1 MKREII
7 TRADPKS
14 PVSEVFRTLRTNLQY
29 MKKSNSCQTLVITST
44 VQGEG
49 KSFVAANLAVT
60 FAQASKKTL
69 IIDADMRRPRQHT
82 VFGVD
87 MFPGLSNYL
96 SGINLSRSRHE
107 ISIKECIYATK
118 IDNLYLMPSGN
129 IPPNPSELLQSRKLN
144 ALLDEIEPNFD
155 VIIFDGAPCLLVTDS
170 TIISRVVDA
179 TILVASQNK
188 TKMDDLKEAKRR
200 INHVGGHIAGVVL
213 NRVKVSKAKYSEKY
227 YYESNEA
234 LPTITSRTKRA
245 DREGG
250 YDEQDDESQASNA
263 SKDKYL
269 SRRSFSSK
277 FDRPERTSR
286 NDETS
291 QSNNSE
297 RANRV
302 DRSSRGSST
311 LSDRDLKTSENFTK
325 TKEIKIPSSEVT
337 DDKIRDIIEQINK
350 LKEGN

>member
-82 VFGVD
+82 IFGVD

-107 ISIKECIYATK
+107 TSIKECIYATK
-118 IDNLYLMPSGN
+118 IDNLYMMPSGN

-227 YYESNEA
+227 YYESNES
-234 LPTITSRTKRA
+234 LSTITSSRTRRA
-245 DREGG
+245 DRETS
-250 YDEQDDESQASNA
+250 YDEQDDE
-263 SKDKYL
+263 
-269 SRRSFSSK
+269 
-277 FDRPERTSR
+277 
-286 NDETS
+286 TS
-291 QSNNSE
+291 QSNSSK
-297 RANRV
+297 RANRA
-302 DRSSRGSST
+302 DSSSRGST
-311 LSDRDLKTSENFTK
+311 LSNEDSKTSENYTK

>member
-82 VFGVD
+82 IFGVD

-96 SGINLSRSRHE
+96 SGVNLSRSRHE
-107 ISIKECIYATK
+107 TSIKECIYATK
-118 IDNLYLMPSGN
+118 IDNLYMMPSGN

-234 LPTITSRTKRA
+234 LPTITFSRTRRTDKEA
-245 DREGG
+245 N
-250 YDEQDDESQASNA
+250 YDEQDDEA
-263 SKDKYL
+263 
-269 SRRSFSSK
+269 
-277 FDRPERTSR
+277 
-286 NDETS
+286 S
-291 QSNNSE
+291 QSNSSK
-297 RANRV
+297 RANRA

-311 LSDRDLKTSENFTK
+311 LSDEDSKTSENYTK

>member
-82 VFGVD
+82 IFGVD

-107 ISIKECIYATK
+107 TSIKECIYATK
-118 IDNLYLMPSGN
+118 IDNLYMMPSGN

-227 YYESNEA
+227 YYESNEV
-234 LPTITSRTKRA
+234 LPTITFSRTRRTDKEA
-245 DREGG
+245 N
-250 YDEQDDESQASNA
+250 YDEQDDETSKSN
-263 SKDKYL
+263 
-269 SRRSFSSK
+269 SSK
-277 FDRPERTSR
+277 
-286 NDETS
+286 
-291 QSNNSE
+291 
-297 RANRV
+297 RANRA
-302 DRSSRGSST
+302 DRSSRGST
-311 LSDRDLKTSENFTK
+311 LSDEDSKTSENYTK

>member
-82 VFGVD
+82 IFGID

-107 ISIKECIYATK
+107 TSIKECIYATK
-118 IDNLYLMPSGN
+118 IDNLYMMPSGN

-234 LPTITSRTKRA
+234 LPTITFSRTRRTDKEA
-245 DREGG
+245 N
-250 YDEQDDESQASNA
+250 YDEQDDETSKSN
-263 SKDKYL
+263 
-269 SRRSFSSK
+269 SSK
-277 FDRPERTSR
+277 
-286 NDETS
+286 
-291 QSNNSE
+291 
-297 RANRV
+297 RANRA
-302 DRSSRGSST
+302 DRSSRGST
-311 LSDRDLKTSENFTK
+311 LSNEDSKTSENYTK

>member
-82 VFGVD
+82 IFGID

-107 ISIKECIYATK
+107 TSIKECIYATK
-118 IDNLYLMPSGN
+118 IDNLYMMPSGN

-234 LPTITSRTKRA
+234 LPTITFSRTRRTDKEA
-245 DREGG
+245 N
-250 YDEQDDESQASNA
+250 YDEQDG
-263 SKDKYL
+263 
-269 SRRSFSSK
+269 
-277 FDRPERTSR
+277 
-286 NDETS
+286 ETS
-291 QSNNSE
+291 KSNNSK
-297 RANRV
+297 RANRA
-302 DRSSRGSST
+302 DSSSRGGST
-311 LSDRDLKTSENFTK
+311 LSNEDSKTSENYTK

>member
-82 VFGVD
+82 IFGVD

-96 SGINLSRSRHE
+96 SGVNLSRSRHE
-107 ISIKECIYATK
+107 TSIKECIYATK
-118 IDNLYLMPSGN
+118 IDNLYMMPSGN

-144 ALLDEIEPNFD
+144 ALLNEIEPNFD

-227 YYESNEA
+227 YYESNEG
-234 LPTITSRTKRA
+234 LPTITFSRTRRTDKEA
-245 DREGG
+245 N
-250 YDEQDDESQASNA
+250 YDEQDDEAAQSN
-263 SKDKYL
+263 
-269 SRRSFSSK
+269 SSK
-277 FDRPERTSR
+277 
-286 NDETS
+286 
-291 QSNNSE
+291 
-297 RANRV
+297 RANRA
-302 DRSSRGSST
+302 DRSSRGGST
-311 LSDRDLKTSENFTK
+311 LSDEDSKTSENYTK

-337 DDKIRDIIEQINK
+337 DDKIKDIIEQINK

>member
-82 VFGVD
+82 IFGVD

-96 SGINLSRSRHE
+96 SGVNLSRSRHE
-107 ISIKECIYATK
+107 TSIKECIYATK
-118 IDNLYLMPSGN
+118 VDNLYMMPSGN

-144 ALLDEIEPNFD
+144 ALLNEIEPNFD

-227 YYESNEA
+227 YYESNEV
-234 LPTITSRTKRA
+234 LPTITFSRTRRTDKEA
-245 DREGG
+245 N
-250 YDEQDDESQASNA
+250 YDEQDDEAGQSN
-263 SKDKYL
+263 
-269 SRRSFSSK
+269 SSK
-277 FDRPERTSR
+277 
-286 NDETS
+286 
-291 QSNNSE
+291 
-297 RANRV
+297 RANRA

-311 LSDRDLKTSENFTK
+311 LSDEDSKTSENYTK

>member
-82 VFGVD
+82 IFGVD

-96 SGINLSRSRHE
+96 SGVNLSRSRHE
-107 ISIKECIYATK
+107 TSIKECIYATK
-118 IDNLYLMPSGN
+118 VDNLYMMPSGN

-144 ALLDEIEPNFD
+144 ALLNEIEPNFD

-227 YYESNEA
+227 YYESNEV
-234 LPTITSRTKRA
+234 LPTITFSRTRKTDKEA
-245 DREGG
+245 N
-250 YDEQDDESQASNA
+250 YDEQDDE
-263 SKDKYL
+263 
-269 SRRSFSSK
+269 
-277 FDRPERTSR
+277 
-286 NDETS
+286 TS
-291 QSNNSE
+291 QSNSSK
-297 RANRV
+297 RANRA

-311 LSDRDLKTSENFTK
+311 LSDEDSKTSENYTK

>member
-82 VFGVD
+82 IFGVD

-96 SGINLSRSRHE
+96 SGVNLSRSRHE
-107 ISIKECIYATK
+107 TSIKECIYATK
-118 IDNLYLMPSGN
+118 VDNLYMMPSGN

-144 ALLDEIEPNFD
+144 ALLNEIEPNFD

-188 TKMDDLKEAKRR
+188 TKMYDLKEAKRR

-227 YYESNEA
+227 CYESNEV
-234 LPTITSRTKRA
+234 LPTITFSRTRRTDKEA
-245 DREGG
+245 N
-250 YDEQDDESQASNA
+250 YDEQDDEA
-263 SKDKYL
+263 
-269 SRRSFSSK
+269 
-277 FDRPERTSR
+277 
-286 NDETS
+286 S
-291 QSNNSE
+291 QSNSSK
-297 RANRV
+297 RANRA

-311 LSDRDLKTSENFTK
+311 LSDEDSKTSENYTK

>member
-69 IIDADMRRPRQHT
+69 IIDADMRRPRQHSI
-82 VFGVD
+82 FGVD

-107 ISIKECIYATK
+107 TSIKECIYATK
-118 IDNLYLMPSGN
+118 IDNLYMMPSGN

-227 YYESNEA
+227 YYESNES
-234 LPTITSRTKRA
+234 LPTIKSSRTRGT
-245 DREGG
+245 DRETS
-250 YDEQDDESQASNA
+250 YDEQDDETSKSN
-263 SKDKYL
+263 
-269 SRRSFSSK
+269 SSK
-277 FDRPERTSR
+277 
-286 NDETS
+286 
-291 QSNNSE
+291 
-297 RANRV
+297 RANRA
-302 DRSSRGSST
+302 DRSSRGGST
-311 LSDRDLKTSENFTK
+311 LSDEDSKTSENYTK

>member
-82 VFGVD
+82 IFGVD

-96 SGINLSRSRHE
+96 SGVNLSRSRHE
-107 ISIKECIYATK
+107 TSIKECIYATK
-118 IDNLYLMPSGN
+118 VDNLYMMPSGN

-144 ALLDEIEPNFD
+144 ALLNEIEPNFD

-227 YYESNEA
+227 CYDSIEV
-234 LPTITSRTKRA
+234 LPTITFSRTRRTDKEA
-245 DREGG
+245 N
-250 YDEQDDESQASNA
+250 YDEQDDEA
-263 SKDKYL
+263 
-269 SRRSFSSK
+269 
-277 FDRPERTSR
+277 
-286 NDETS
+286 S
-291 QSNNSE
+291 QSNSSK
-297 RANRV
+297 RANRA

-311 LSDRDLKTSENFTK
+311 LSDEDSKTSENYTK

>member
-82 VFGVD
+82 IFGVD

-107 ISIKECIYATK
+107 TSIKECIYATK
-118 IDNLYLMPSGN
+118 IDNLYMMPSGN

-234 LPTITSRTKRA
+234 LPTITSSRTRRA
-245 DREGG
+245 DRETS
-250 YDEQDDESQASNA
+250 YDEQDDETSKSN
-263 SKDKYL
+263 
-269 SRRSFSSK
+269 SSK
-277 FDRPERTSR
+277 
-286 NDETS
+286 
-291 QSNNSE
+291 
-297 RANRV
+297 RANRA
-302 DRSSRGSST
+302 DRSSRGST
-311 LSDRDLKTSENFTK
+311 LSNEDSKTSENYTK

>member
-82 VFGVD
+82 IFGVD

-96 SGINLSRSRHE
+96 SGVNLSRSRHE
-107 ISIKECIYATK
+107 TSIKECIYATK
-118 IDNLYLMPSGN
+118 IDNLYMMPSGN

-144 ALLDEIEPNFD
+144 ALLNEIEPNFD

-200 INHVGGHIAGVVL
+200 INHVGGNIAGVVL

-227 YYESNEA
+227 YYESNEG
-234 LPTITSRTKRA
+234 LPTITFSRTRRTDKEA
-245 DREGG
+245 N
-250 YDEQDDESQASNA
+250 YDEQDDEA
-263 SKDKYL
+263 
-269 SRRSFSSK
+269 
-277 FDRPERTSR
+277 
-286 NDETS
+286 S
-291 QSNNSE
+291 QSNSSK
-297 RANRV
+297 RANRA

-311 LSDRDLKTSENFTK
+311 LSDEDSKTSENYTK

>member
-69 IIDADMRRPRQHT
+69 IIDADMRRPRQHNI
-82 VFGVD
+82 FGVD

-107 ISIKECIYATK
+107 TSIKECIYATK
-118 IDNLYLMPSGN
+118 IDNLYMMPSGN

-227 YYESNEA
+227 YYESNES
-234 LPTITSRTKRA
+234 LPTIKSSRTRGI
-245 DREGG
+245 DRETS
-250 YDEQDDESQASNA
+250 YDEQDDE
-263 SKDKYL
+263 
-269 SRRSFSSK
+269 
-277 FDRPERTSR
+277 
-286 NDETS
+286 TS
-291 QSNNSE
+291 QSNSSK

-302 DRSSRGSST
+302 DRSSRGGST
-311 LSDRDLKTSENFTK
+311 LSDEDSKTSENYTK

>member
-82 VFGVD
+82 IFGVD

-107 ISIKECIYATK
+107 TSIKECIYATK
-118 IDNLYLMPSGN
+118 IDNLYMMPSGN

-227 YYESNEA
+227 YYESNES
-234 LPTITSRTKRA
+234 LPTIKSSRTRGT
-245 DREGG
+245 DRETS
-250 YDEQDDESQASNA
+250 YDEQDDETSKSN
-263 SKDKYL
+263 
-269 SRRSFSSK
+269 SSK
-277 FDRPERTSR
+277 
-286 NDETS
+286 
-291 QSNNSE
+291 

-302 DRSSRGSST
+302 DRSSRGGST
-311 LSDRDLKTSENFTK
+311 LSDEDSKTSENYTK

>member
-82 VFGVD
+82 IFGVD

-96 SGINLSRSRHE
+96 SGVNLSRSRHE
-107 ISIKECIYATK
+107 TSIKECIYATK
-118 IDNLYLMPSGN
+118 VDNLYMMPSGN

-144 ALLDEIEPNFD
+144 ALLNEIEPNFD

-227 YYESNEA
+227 CYESNEV
-234 LPTITSRTKRA
+234 LPTITFSRTRRTDKEA
-245 DREGG
+245 N
-250 YDEQDDESQASNA
+250 YDEQDDEA
-263 SKDKYL
+263 
-269 SRRSFSSK
+269 
-277 FDRPERTSR
+277 
-286 NDETS
+286 S
-291 QSNNSE
+291 QSNSSK
-297 RANRV
+297 RANRA
-302 DRSSRGSST
+302 DRSSRGRST
-311 LSDRDLKTSENFTK
+311 LSDEDSKTSENYTK

>member
-82 VFGVD
+82 IFGVD

-96 SGINLSRSRHE
+96 SGVNLSRSRHE
-107 ISIKECIYATK
+107 TSIKECIYATK
-118 IDNLYLMPSGN
+118 IDNLYMMPSGN

-227 YYESNEA
+227 YYESNEV
-234 LPTITSRTKRA
+234 LPTITFSRTRRTDKEA
-245 DREGG
+245 N
-250 YDEQDDESQASNA
+250 YDEQDDEA
-263 SKDKYL
+263 
-269 SRRSFSSK
+269 
-277 FDRPERTSR
+277 
-286 NDETS
+286 S
-291 QSNNSE
+291 QSNSSK
-297 RANRV
+297 RANRA

-311 LSDRDLKTSENFTK
+311 LSDEDSKTSENYTK

>member
-82 VFGVD
+82 IFGVD

-96 SGINLSRSRHE
+96 SGVNLSRSRHE
-107 ISIKECIYATK
+107 TSIKECIYATK
-118 IDNLYLMPSGN
+118 VDNLYMMPSGN

-144 ALLDEIEPNFD
+144 ALLNEIEPNFD

-227 YYESNEA
+227 YYESNEV
-234 LPTITSRTKRA
+234 LPTITFSRTRRTDKEA
-245 DREGG
+245 N
-250 YDEQDDESQASNA
+250 YDEQDDEA
-263 SKDKYL
+263 SK
-269 SRRSFSSK
+269 SNSSK
-277 FDRPERTSR
+277 
-286 NDETS
+286 
-291 QSNNSE
+291 
-297 RANRV
+297 RANRA

-311 LSDRDLKTSENFTK
+311 LSDEDSKTSENYTK

>member
-82 VFGVD
+82 IFGVD

-96 SGINLSRSRHE
+96 SGVNLSRSRHE
-107 ISIKECIYATK
+107 TSIKECIYATK
-118 IDNLYLMPSGN
+118 VDNLYMMPSGN

-144 ALLDEIEPNFD
+144 ALLNEIEPNFD

-227 YYESNEA
+227 YYESNEV
-234 LPTITSRTKRA
+234 LPTITFSRTRRTDKEA
-245 DREGG
+245 N
-250 YDEQDDESQASNA
+250 YDEQDDEAGQSN
-263 SKDKYL
+263 
-269 SRRSFSSK
+269 SSK
-277 FDRPERTSR
+277 
-286 NDETS
+286 
-291 QSNNSE
+291 
-297 RANRV
+297 RANRA
-302 DRSSRGSST
+302 DRSSRGGST
-311 LSDRDLKTSENFTK
+311 LSDEASKTSENYTK

>member
-69 IIDADMRRPRQHT
+69 IIDADMRRPRQHSI
-82 VFGVD
+82 FGVD

-107 ISIKECIYATK
+107 TSIKECIYATK
-118 IDNLYLMPSGN
+118 IDNLYMMPSGN

-227 YYESNEA
+227 YYESNES
-234 LPTITSRTKRA
+234 LSTITSSRTRRT
-245 DREGG
+245 DRETS
-250 YDEQDDESQASNA
+250 YDEQDDETSKSN
-263 SKDKYL
+263 
-269 SRRSFSSK
+269 SSK
-277 FDRPERTSR
+277 
-286 NDETS
+286 
-291 QSNNSE
+291 

-302 DRSSRGSST
+302 DRSSRGGST
-311 LSDRDLKTSENFTK
+311 LSDEDSKTSENYTK

>member
-82 VFGVD
+82 IFGVD

-96 SGINLSRSRHE
+96 SGVNLSRSRHE
-107 ISIKECIYATK
+107 TSIKECIYATK
-118 IDNLYLMPSGN
+118 VDNLYMMPSGN

-144 ALLDEIEPNFD
+144 ALLNEIEPNFD

-227 YYESNEA
+227 YYESNEG
-234 LPTITSRTKRA
+234 LPTITFSRTRRTDKEA
-245 DREGG
+245 N
-250 YDEQDDESQASNA
+250 YDEQDDETSKSN
-263 SKDKYL
+263 
-269 SRRSFSSK
+269 SSK
-277 FDRPERTSR
+277 
-286 NDETS
+286 
-291 QSNNSE
+291 
-297 RANRV
+297 RANKA
-302 DRSSRGSST
+302 DRSSRGGST
-311 LSDRDLKTSENFTK
+311 LSDEDSKTSENYTK

>member
-82 VFGVD
+82 IFGVD

-96 SGINLSRSRHE
+96 SGVNLSRSRHE
-107 ISIKECIYATK
+107 TSIKECIYATK
-118 IDNLYLMPSGN
+118 VDNLYMMPSGN

-144 ALLDEIEPNFD
+144 ALLNEIEPNFD

-227 YYESNEA
+227 CYESNEV
-234 LPTITSRTKRA
+234 LPTITFSRTRRTDKEA
-245 DREGG
+245 N
-250 YDEQDDESQASNA
+250 YDEQDDEA
-263 SKDKYL
+263 
-269 SRRSFSSK
+269 
-277 FDRPERTSR
+277 
-286 NDETS
+286 S
-291 QSNNSE
+291 QSNSSK
-297 RANRV
+297 RANRA

-311 LSDRDLKTSENFTK
+311 LSDEDSKTSENYTK

>member
-82 VFGVD
+82 IFGID

-107 ISIKECIYATK
+107 TSIKECIYATK
-118 IDNLYLMPSGN
+118 VDNLYMMPSGN

-144 ALLDEIEPNFD
+144 ALLNEIEPNFD

-213 NRVKVSKAKYSEKY
+213 NRAKVSKAKYSEKY
-227 YYESNEA
+227 CYESNEG
-234 LPTITSRTKRA
+234 LPTITFSRTRRTDKEA
-245 DREGG
+245 N
-250 YDEQDDESQASNA
+250 YDEQDDEA
-263 SKDKYL
+263 
-269 SRRSFSSK
+269 
-277 FDRPERTSR
+277 
-286 NDETS
+286 S
-291 QSNNSE
+291 QSNSSK
-297 RANRV
+297 RANRA

-311 LSDRDLKTSENFTK
+311 LSDEDSKTSENYTK

>member
-82 VFGVD
+82 IFGVD

-96 SGINLSRSRHE
+96 SGVNLSRSRHE
-107 ISIKECIYATK
+107 TSIKECIYATK
-118 IDNLYLMPSGN
+118 IDNLYMMPSGN

-144 ALLDEIEPNFD
+144 ALLNEIEPNFD

-227 YYESNEA
+227 YYESNEV
-234 LPTITSRTKRA
+234 LPTITFSRTRRTDKEA
-245 DREGG
+245 N
-250 YDEQDDESQASNA
+250 YDEQDDE
-263 SKDKYL
+263 
-269 SRRSFSSK
+269 
-277 FDRPERTSR
+277 
-286 NDETS
+286 TS
-291 QSNNSE
+291 QSNSSK
-297 RANRV
+297 RANRA

-311 LSDRDLKTSENFTK
+311 LSDEDSKTSENYTK

>member
-69 IIDADMRRPRQHT
+69 IIDADMRRPRQHSI
-82 VFGVD
+82 FGVD

-107 ISIKECIYATK
+107 TSIKECIYATK
-118 IDNLYLMPSGN
+118 IDNLYMMPSGN

-227 YYESNEA
+227 YYESNES
-234 LPTITSRTKRA
+234 LPTIKSSRTRGT
-245 DREGG
+245 DRETS
-250 YDEQDDESQASNA
+250 YDEQDDETSKSN
-263 SKDKYL
+263 
-269 SRRSFSSK
+269 SSK
-277 FDRPERTSR
+277 
-286 NDETS
+286 
-291 QSNNSE
+291 

-302 DRSSRGSST
+302 DRSSRGGST
-311 LSDRDLKTSENFTK
+311 LSDEDSKTSENYTK

>member
-82 VFGVD
+82 IFGID

-107 ISIKECIYATK
+107 TSIKECIYATK
-118 IDNLYLMPSGN
+118 IDNLYMMPSGN

-234 LPTITSRTKRA
+234 LPTITFSRTRRTDKEA
-245 DREGG
+245 N
-250 YDEQDDESQASNA
+250 YDEQDDETSKSN
-263 SKDKYL
+263 
-269 SRRSFSSK
+269 SSK
-277 FDRPERTSR
+277 
-286 NDETS
+286 
-291 QSNNSE
+291 
-297 RANRV
+297 RANRA
-302 DRSSRGSST
+302 DSSSRGGST
-311 LSDRDLKTSENFTK
+311 LSNEDSKTSENYTK

>member
-82 VFGVD
+82 IFGVD

-107 ISIKECIYATK
+107 TSIKECIYATK
-118 IDNLYLMPSGN
+118 IDNLYMMPSGN

-227 YYESNEA
+227 YYESNES
-234 LPTITSRTKRA
+234 LPTIKSSRTRGT
-245 DREGG
+245 DREAN
-250 YDEQDDESQASNA
+250 YDEQDDETSKSN
-263 SKDKYL
+263 
-269 SRRSFSSK
+269 SSK
-277 FDRPERTSR
+277 
-286 NDETS
+286 
-291 QSNNSE
+291 

-302 DRSSRGSST
+302 DRSSRREST
-311 LSDRDLKTSENFTK
+311 LSDEDSKTSENYTK

>member
-82 VFGVD
+82 IFGVD

-107 ISIKECIYATK
+107 TSIKECIYATK
-118 IDNLYLMPSGN
+118 IDNLYMMPSGN

-227 YYESNEA
+227 YYESNEV
-234 LPTITSRTKRA
+234 LPTITFSRTRRTDKEA
-245 DREGG
+245 N
-250 YDEQDDESQASNA
+250 YDEQDDETSKSN
-263 SKDKYL
+263 
-269 SRRSFSSK
+269 SSK
-277 FDRPERTSR
+277 
-286 NDETS
+286 
-291 QSNNSE
+291 
-297 RANRV
+297 RANRA
-302 DRSSRGSST
+302 DRSSRGST
-311 LSDRDLKTSENFTK
+311 LSNEDSKTSENYSK

>member
-29 MKKSNSCQTLVITST
+29 MKKSNSCQTLVLTST

-82 VFGVD
+82 IFGVD

-107 ISIKECIYATK
+107 TSIKECIYATK
-118 IDNLYLMPSGN
+118 IDNLYMMPSGN

-200 INHVGGHIAGVVL
+200 IDHVGGHIAGVVL

-227 YYESNEA
+227 YYESNES
-234 LPTITSRTKRA
+234 LPTITSSRTRRT
-245 DREGG
+245 DRETS
-250 YDEQDDESQASNA
+250 YDEQDDE
-263 SKDKYL
+263 
-269 SRRSFSSK
+269 
-277 FDRPERTSR
+277 
-286 NDETS
+286 TS
-291 QSNNSE
+291 QSNSSK

-302 DRSSRGSST
+302 DRSSRGGST
-311 LSDRDLKTSENFTK
+311 LSDEDSKTSENHTK

>member
-69 IIDADMRRPRQHT
+69 IIDADMRRPRQHNI
-82 VFGVD
+82 FGVD

-107 ISIKECIYATK
+107 TSIKECIYATK
-118 IDNLYLMPSGN
+118 IDNLYMMPSGN

-227 YYESNEA
+227 YYESNES
-234 LPTITSRTKRA
+234 LPTIKSSRTRGI
-245 DREGG
+245 DRETS
-250 YDEQDDESQASNA
+250 YDEQDDETSKSN
-263 SKDKYL
+263 
-269 SRRSFSSK
+269 SSK
-277 FDRPERTSR
+277 
-286 NDETS
+286 
-291 QSNNSE
+291 

-302 DRSSRGSST
+302 DRSSKGGST
-311 LSDRDLKTSENFTK
+311 LSDEDSKTSENYTK

>member
-1 MKREII
+1 
-7 TRADPKS
+7 
-14 PVSEVFRTLRTNLQY
+14 
-29 MKKSNSCQTLVITST
+29 
-44 VQGEG
+44 
-49 KSFVAANLAVT
+49 
-60 FAQASKKTL
+60 
-69 IIDADMRRPRQHT
+69 
-82 VFGVD
+82 

-107 ISIKECIYATK
+107 TSIKECIYATK

-179 TILVASQNK
+179 TILVASQNT

-245 DREGG
+245 DREAS
-250 YDEQDDESQASNA
+250 YDEQDDESQASSA
-263 SKDKYL
+263 SEDKYS

-297 RANRV
+297 RINRV
-302 DRSSRGSST
+302 ERSSRSST
-311 LSDRDLKTSENFTK
+311 SSDRDSKTSENFTK
-325 TKEIKIPSSEVT
+325 TKGIKIPSSEVT

>member
-82 VFGVD
+82 IFGVD

-96 SGINLSRSRHE
+96 SGVNLSRSRHE
-107 ISIKECIYATK
+107 TSIKECIYATK
-118 IDNLYLMPSGN
+118 IDNLYIMPSGN

-144 ALLDEIEPNFD
+144 ALLNEIEPNFD

-227 YYESNEA
+227 YYESNEV
-234 LPTITSRTKRA
+234 LPTITFSRTRRTDKEA
-245 DREGG
+245 N
-250 YDEQDDESQASNA
+250 YDEQDDEA
-263 SKDKYL
+263 
-269 SRRSFSSK
+269 
-277 FDRPERTSR
+277 
-286 NDETS
+286 S
-291 QSNNSE
+291 QSNSSK
-297 RANRV
+297 RANRA

-311 LSDRDLKTSENFTK
+311 LSDEDSKTSENYTK

>member
-82 VFGVD
+82 IFGVD

-96 SGINLSRSRHE
+96 SGVNLSRSRHE
-107 ISIKECIYATK
+107 TSIKECIYATK
-118 IDNLYLMPSGN
+118 VDNLYMMPSGN

-144 ALLDEIEPNFD
+144 ALLNEIEPNFD

-227 YYESNEA
+227 YYESNEG
-234 LPTITSRTKRA
+234 LPTITFSRTRRTDKEA
-245 DREGG
+245 N
-250 YDEQDDESQASNA
+250 YDEQDDEA
-263 SKDKYL
+263 
-269 SRRSFSSK
+269 
-277 FDRPERTSR
+277 
-286 NDETS
+286 S
-291 QSNNSE
+291 QSNSSK
-297 RANRV
+297 RANRA

-311 LSDRDLKTSENFTK
+311 LSDEDSKTSENYTK

>member
-82 VFGVD
+82 IFGVD

-96 SGINLSRSRHE
+96 SGVNLSRSRHE
-107 ISIKECIYATK
+107 TSIKECIYATK
-118 IDNLYLMPSGN
+118 VDNLYMMPSGS

-144 ALLDEIEPNFD
+144 ALLNEIEPNFD

-227 YYESNEA
+227 YYESNEV
-234 LPTITSRTKRA
+234 LPTITFSRTRRTDKEA
-245 DREGG
+245 N
-250 YDEQDDESQASNA
+250 YDEQDDETSKSN
-263 SKDKYL
+263 
-269 SRRSFSSK
+269 SSK
-277 FDRPERTSR
+277 
-286 NDETS
+286 
-291 QSNNSE
+291 
-297 RANRV
+297 RANRA
-302 DRSSRGSST
+302 DSSSRGDST
-311 LSDRDLKTSENFTK
+311 LSNEDSKTSENYTK

>member
-82 VFGVD
+82 IFGVD

-96 SGINLSRSRHE
+96 SGVNLSRSRHE
-107 ISIKECIYATK
+107 TSIKECIYATK
-118 IDNLYLMPSGN
+118 IDNLYMMPSGN

-227 YYESNEA
+227 YYESNET
-234 LPTITSRTKRA
+234 LPTITSSRTRRT
-245 DREGG
+245 DRETS
-250 YDEQDDESQASNA
+250 YDEQDDETSKSN
-263 SKDKYL
+263 
-269 SRRSFSSK
+269 SSK
-277 FDRPERTSR
+277 
-286 NDETS
+286 
-291 QSNNSE
+291 

-302 DRSSRGSST
+302 DRSSRGGST
-311 LSDRDLKTSENFTK
+311 LSDEDSKTSENYTK

>member
-82 VFGVD
+82 IFGID

-107 ISIKECIYATK
+107 TSIKECIYATK
-118 IDNLYLMPSGN
+118 VDNLYMMPSGN

-144 ALLDEIEPNFD
+144 ALLNEIEPNFD

-234 LPTITSRTKRA
+234 LPTITFSRTRRTDKEA
-245 DREGG
+245 N
-250 YDEQDDESQASNA
+250 YDEQDDETSKSN
-263 SKDKYL
+263 
-269 SRRSFSSK
+269 SSK
-277 FDRPERTSR
+277 
-286 NDETS
+286 
-291 QSNNSE
+291 
-297 RANRV
+297 RANRA
-302 DRSSRGSST
+302 DSSSRGGST
-311 LSDRDLKTSENFTK
+311 LSNEDSKTSENYTK

>member
-82 VFGVD
+82 IFGVD

-96 SGINLSRSRHE
+96 SGVNLSRSRHE
-107 ISIKECIYATK
+107 TSIKECIYATK
-118 IDNLYLMPSGN
+118 VDNLYMMPSGN

-144 ALLDEIEPNFD
+144 ALLNEIEPNFD

-227 YYESNEA
+227 YYESNEV
-234 LPTITSRTKRA
+234 LPTITFSRTRRTDKEA
-245 DREGG
+245 N
-250 YDEQDDESQASNA
+250 YDEQDDE
-263 SKDKYL
+263 
-269 SRRSFSSK
+269 
-277 FDRPERTSR
+277 
-286 NDETS
+286 TS
-291 QSNNSE
+291 QSNSSK
-297 RANRV
+297 RANRA

-311 LSDRDLKTSENFTK
+311 LSDEDSKTSENYTK